1 MMSSDKH
8 TLLKKLN
15 EAYASGDVEFID
27 GCVTEDVHWHLAGQT
42 TTKGKKDFL
51 LEMQNMSKDARQE
64 ITISRI
70 ITHGIDACV
79 EGKITMT
86 DTSGSVSRF
95 AFCDVYKFNKFK
107 DGKVTD
113 IVSYVVSIDK

>member
-1 MMSSDKH
+1 MSLEKH

-15 EAYASGDVEFID
+15 EAYASGDVEFIA
-27 GCVTEDVHWHLAGQT
+27 GCVTDDIQWHLAGQT
-42 TTKGKKDFL
+42 TIKGKKDFL
-51 LEMQNMSKDARQE
+51 AEMQNMSKDARQE

-79 EGKITMT
+79 EGKITMA

-107 DGKVTD
+107 AGKVKD

>member
-1 MMSSDKH
+1 MSLDKH

-15 EAYASGDVEFID
+15 EAYASGDVEFIA
-27 GCVTEDVHWHLAGQT
+27 GCVTDDVQWHLAGQT
-42 TTKGKKDFL
+42 TIKGKNDFL
-51 LEMQNMSKDARQE
+51 AEMQNMSKDALHD

-70 ITHGIDACV
+70 ITHGINACV

-86 DTSGSVSRF
+86 ATSGSVSRY

-107 DGKVTD
+107 DGKVKD